1 MLRGEKGKVKYTDIS
16 EEESRAAEYVLYPCC
31 TRSIANVFAMH
42 KMNTK

>member
-16 EEESRAAEYVLYPCC
+16 EEGSRTAEYILYPCR
-31 TRSIANVFAMH
+31 TSFIANVFAMH